1 MSLTTLVT
9 KSSPHSLQLSFDN
22 HKLLPRLFGEQ
33 DKNLKR
39 IEEKL
44 NVVAASRGNIISL
57 SGKEENTLIAGK
69 VLEKLYNDIEKGMDI
84 GIAEVDAAIRMETDF
99 DNSKN
104 TKKNGHVNDTT
115 IKTLKK
121 QIIPFSPCQAEYI
134 KALFSKELC
143 FAIGPAGTGKTYLA
157 VAVAVSMFLN
167 NKVDRIIL
175 SRPAVEAGEKL
186 GFLPGDMREKVD
198 PYLRPL
204 YDALH
209 DMLPAERVMKSMQ
222 NGEIE
227 IAPLAFMRGRTLQDA
242 FVILDEAQN
251 ATPTQMK
258 MFLTRLGRGS
268 HMAVMGDLSQTDLPK
283 GMKSG
288 LRDAIDKLKAIP
300 EIATIKFSDADI
312 VRHELTIK
320 IVQAYQAYDKKTN
333 KNKEDEPHK
342 S

>member
-33 DKNLKR
+33 DKNLRR

-57 SGKEENTLIAGK
+57 SGKEEDAAIAGK
-69 VLEKLYNDIEKGMDI
+69 VLEKLYNDIETGMDVS
-84 GIAEVDAAIRMETDF
+84 IAEVDAAIRMETDF
-99 DNSKN
+99 DNSKS
-104 TKKNGHVNDTT
+104 TKKNGYVNDTV

-121 QIIPFSPCQAEYI
+121 QIIPFSPCQANYI
-134 KALFSKELC
+134 KALFSKELS

-222 NGEIE
+222 SGEIE

-288 LRDAIDKLKAIP
+288 LRDAIDKLKLIP